1 MRATVNTLEYQ
12 VQEFVRSNGQA
23 VELQKRLFRQ
33 KDTEVI
39 KNQDLDKGVRIT
51 D

>member
-1 MRATVNTLEYQ
+1 MNTLDFQVGEYQ
-12 VQEFVRSNGQA
+12 RSNAQS

-33 KDTEVI
+33 KDNEVI
-39 KNQDLDKGVRIT
+39 KNQDLDAGVRMG